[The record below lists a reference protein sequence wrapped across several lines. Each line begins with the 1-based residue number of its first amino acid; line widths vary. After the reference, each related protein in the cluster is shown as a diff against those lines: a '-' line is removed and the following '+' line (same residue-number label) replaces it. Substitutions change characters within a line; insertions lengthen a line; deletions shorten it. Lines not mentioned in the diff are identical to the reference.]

1 MDNILNA
8 RIKLKYD
15 TYEHWES
22 IKNSFKPLAGEVI
35 LYQIPA
41 QQTSTGLT
49 PPAVGVK
56 VGDGTNF
63 LKDLPWIQAIAGD
76 VYSWAKAQNKPSYN
90 ATEISATRTDTIS
103 GTTVESSPTVNAWLQ
118 ALTDDISSLSGGA
131 GSISSQIANALAA
144 LDVTNSGSDPHNI
157 TGFSPAKTLATLIE
171 SDGYISATFQDIL
184 IAQSQVNGLT
194 DALATKAPLASPDF
208 TGTPTA
214 PTAAAGTNTTQI
226 ATTAFVKNA
235 VDTATQGLTGAMHYK
250 GAIAADPTVTPP
262 ADTYESGDVVTNG
275 NKEYVYDG
283 VDWRELGTEGDYAI
297 KGSISNDDIA
307 DDAAIDLSKLDIAYI
322 GNYDASTSPLTTKS
336 YVSGLVDDA
345 SLGALLTVSDMY
357 KFHPERSDSTTDA
370 TIQDGE
376 IKVTVGTTDA
386 TTGNTNTLY
395 TYYAKPK
402 NLKTVATSAD
412 VYDLLNAQTASS
424 VATGRTAKYFIW
436 DCGDATHLID

>member
-1 MDNILNA
+1 
-8 RIKLKYD
+8 
-15 TYEHWES
+15 
-22 IKNSFKPLAGEVI
+22 
-35 LYQIPA
+35 
-41 QQTSTGLT
+41 
-49 PPAVGVK
+49 
-56 VGDGTNF
+56 
-63 LKDLPWIQAIAGD
+63 
-76 VYSWAKAQNKPSYN
+76 
-90 ATEISATRTDTIS
+90 
-103 GTTVESSPTVNAWLQ
+103 
-118 ALTDDISSLSGGA
+118 
-131 GSISSQIANALAA
+131 
-144 LDVTNSGSDPHNI
+144 
-157 TGFSPAKTLATLIE
+157 
-171 SDGYISATFQDIL
+171 
-184 IAQSQVNGLT
+184 
-194 DALATKAPLASPDF
+194 
-208 TGTPTA
+208 
-214 PTAAAGTNTTQI
+214 
-226 ATTAFVKNA
+226 
-235 VDTATQGLTGAMHYK
+235 MHYK